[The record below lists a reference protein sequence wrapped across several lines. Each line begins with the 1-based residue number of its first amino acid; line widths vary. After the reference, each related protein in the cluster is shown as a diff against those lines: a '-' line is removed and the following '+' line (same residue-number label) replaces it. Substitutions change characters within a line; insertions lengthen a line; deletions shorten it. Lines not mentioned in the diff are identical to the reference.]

1 MFLCLEGNMKKKRFA
16 GPLILS
22 IVLVLALLLPGCGE
36 KAGDYDMEEP
46 ELTVEYLSGEYAEQL
61 LRDGGEETL
70 GTISIDEDEERE
82 GRYNLTVNSMVIV
95 ESSITDEGYYIADKN
110 VSTTVPLDSEAR
122 VTYIKN
128 EKDGPQI
135 LELNEFIQLVR
146 EDQQTAASSEKEKLY
161 DVYIIGGN
169 ALMLLARELPDA

>member
-1 MFLCLEGNMKKKRFA
+1 MKKKRFT
-16 GPLILS
+16 GPLVLSVILL
-22 IVLVLALLLPGCGE
+22 LVLLLSGCGQE
-36 KAGDYDMEEP
+36 ADDHDIMDEMEEP

-70 GTISIDEDEERE
+70 GTISIEADEKRD

-95 ESSITDEGYYIADKN
+95 ESSITEEGYYIADKN
-110 VSTTVPLDSEAR
+110 ISNTVPLDSEAR
-122 VTYIKN
+122 VTYIKD
-128 EKDGPQI
+128 KKKGPQVI
-135 LELNEFIQLVR
+135 ELEEFIRLVQ
-146 EDQQTAASSEKEKLY
+146 EDQQSVFSSGEEKLY